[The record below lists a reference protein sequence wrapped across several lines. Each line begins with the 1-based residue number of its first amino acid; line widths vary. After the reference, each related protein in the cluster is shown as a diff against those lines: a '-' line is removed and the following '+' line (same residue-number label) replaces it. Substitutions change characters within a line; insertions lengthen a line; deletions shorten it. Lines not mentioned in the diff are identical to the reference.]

1 LALQT
6 GEIRVLE
13 LWFGAIVKNVLVE
26 MVVQFILQILQT
38 KIDVGI

>member
-1 LALQT
+1 
-6 GEIRVLE
+6 LE